1 MVLKLIVAC
10 CKGGGIGFKGALP
23 WSLKHDLRHFK
34 KITTQKENSAI
45 IMGNTTWL
53 SLSKRPLPNRTNLV
67 LTSSVPT
74 HSSPAHFFSSKK
86 EVHEH
91 CLAKKYDDIWII
103 GGEKVYRQY
112 IDSVDMV
119 YMTKIHKNYNC
130 DTFFPMTNLFLNF
143 TIHDKTLVLNENN
156 IPFQYFTYRR
166 K

>member
-34 KITTQKENSAI
+34 QITTQKENSAI
-45 IMGNTTWL
+45 IMGSTTWS
-53 SLSKRPLPNRTNLV
+53 SLSKRPLPKRTNLV
-67 LTSSVPT
+67 LSSSAPT
-74 HSSPAHFFSSKK
+74 HSTSAHFFSSKK
-86 EVHEH
+86 QVNEH
-91 CLAKKYDDIWII
+91 CLAKKYDEVWII

-112 IDSVDMV
+112 IDNVDMI
-119 YMTKIHKNYNC
+119 YMTKIHKNYDC

-143 TIHDKTLVLNENN
+143 TLVDKTLVHNENN